1 MSLPRGSHRITLPQL
16 GLGLVAVAAVAVA
29 VLLNAPNAGDPAE
42 GASGVGTSSSL
53 IDPGGA
59 SASPAAPGPS
69 GGKVDGVPAPAAAV
83 VSGPSPVGPGKVA
96 ERVSAADERLPSVR
110 QQAPVAP
117 PDRGGSGLSGAGLG
131 GTGVSD
137 AGPGVAG
144 AGEIGV
150 GDAAGTASDGAPDL
164 GGVVAGVVSAVAQ
177 NPRTAAPAPAPLGPP
192 RPATPSP
199 PQRLADVEVDVRLPA
214 VAIALPNCLINC

>member
-29 VLLNAPNAGDPAE
+29 VLLNTPNAGNPAE

-96 ERVSAADERLPSVR
+96 QRVSAADERLPSVR

-117 PDRGGSGLSGAGLG
+117 PDRGGSGVSGAGPG

-137 AGPGVAG
+137 AGAGETG
-144 AGEIGV
+144 AGGT
-150 GDAAGTASDGAPDL
+150 GAGNTAGTVSDGAPDL

-177 NPRTAAPAPAPLGPP
+177 NPRTAAPAPLGPP